1 MTVAV
6 RGGHTRERHLCDGRF
21 VHVGVVCS
29 PVARNVVIRGAAM
42 CRDGASLQKIH
53 SGPNTS
59 TGAFTRST
67 NPHTDTHTNASSHTQ
82 SAAAQQHNRTSDH
95 YGREEAL
102 KTAQCTS
109 DYAGTATSFRA
120 QHAGDPDE
128 KQHCLR
134 RSVNGNNYSVHTCR
148 NTCMV
153 CTGGSAS

>member
-1 MTVAV
+1 MTEAV
-6 RGGHTRERHLCDGRF
+6 GGDQTRERHLCDGRF

-29 PVARNVVIRGAAM
+29 PVARSVVIRGTAL
-42 CRDGASLQKIH
+42 CRGGASLQKIH
-53 SGPNTS
+53 SGHNVRTCVDELNPPTYRH
-59 TGAFTRST
+59 ACIQMRAHTRR
-67 NPHTDTHTNASSHTQ
+67 
-82 SAAAQQHNRTSDH
+82 AQQYNSTSDH